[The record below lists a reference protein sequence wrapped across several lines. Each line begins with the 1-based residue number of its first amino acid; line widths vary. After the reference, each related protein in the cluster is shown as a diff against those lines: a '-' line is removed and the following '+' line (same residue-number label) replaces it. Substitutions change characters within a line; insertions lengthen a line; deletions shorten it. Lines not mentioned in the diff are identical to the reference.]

1 MSKNRPVVGILT
13 FQGAVQEHIAP
24 LAQVGA
30 EYRLVRLPEELE
42 GLDAL
47 IIPGG
52 ESTVIHRFLHRYG
65 MIAPMRAF
73 AQKGHRIWGICA
85 GAIVLA
91 TNVDGEAGKGAS
103 LLEIQVRR
111 NDYGRQL
118 ASGANLVF
126 SPEFLPTE
134 GAMMPFIRAPRFA
147 ASQSREAKAIAT
159 RENGEPVG
167 FIGGSQENILATA
180 FHPELTDV
188 RSFHAWVAGE
198 PLPRDIKATPR
209 QARQGDFVRCA
220 PEEPARRCAAP

>member
-188 RSFHAWVAGE
+188 RSFHAWVAGAT
-198 PLPRDIKATPR
+198 LSRDIKATRR
-209 QARQGDFVRCA
+209 QARQGDFSRYA